1 MIREKNIIKVGMA
14 ELNVSSSP
22 DTLKTTGLG
31 SCVGVCVY
39 DAKLKIGGMA
49 HVMLPDSKNS
59 RQASTIVGKYSDT
72 AIDELLN
79 QLSNMGV
86 SKKNL
91 IAKIAGG
98 SQMFSFA
105 GGSEI
110 MKIGQRN
117 IEAVKADLKKN
128 SIKVIAEDVGGNYGR
143 TIEFRL
149 ETGDLSI
156 RSVDHGIK
164 IL

>member
-1 MIREKNIIKVGMA
+1 MSSYSVIKVGMA
-14 ELNVSSSP
+14 DLNVSTAP
-22 DTLKTTGLG
+22 NILKTTGLG

-39 DAKLKIGGMA
+39 DSLTKIGGMA
-49 HVMLPDSKNS
+49 HIMLPSSKNS
-59 RQASTIVGKYSDT
+59 RHTSTVIGKYSDT

-79 QLSNMGV
+79 SLYKHGV
-86 SKKNL
+86 SKNNL

-117 IEAVKADLKKN
+117 IEAVKEDLHRHK
-128 SIKVIAEDVGGNYGR
+128 IRLVAEDVGGNYGR
-143 TIEFRL
+143 TIEFDL
-149 ETGDLSI
+149 STGDLRI
-156 RSVDHGIK
+156 RAINKGIK
-164 IL
+164 II